1 MRRSRAAIPAA
12 IIVAVILVDQLSKAW
27 VRAALDVGESIR
39 VLGPLSLTRVE
50 NTGSVFGIGQGYIL
64 IPTAASIVVLVLIP
78 IALRHLRLR
87 YGYIP
92 SRIEAACIALIAGG
106 AIGNLIDR
114 VVLSCVTDFIDV
126 ELLPGVHWP
135 FFNFA
140 DSCIVVGT
148 IVLLPILFKRGTFV
162 AADGPDD

>member
-12 IIVAVILVDQLSKAW
+12 IVVAVVLVDQLSKAW
-27 VRAALDVGESIR
+27 VRATLVIGESIP
-39 VLGPLSLTRVE
+39 VLGPLSLSRVE

-64 IPTAASIVVLVLIP
+64 IPTVATVIVLVLIP
-78 IALRHLRLR
+78 IGLRHLRLQ
-87 YGYIP
+87 YGYTP

-114 VVLSCVTDFIDV
+114 VVLSCVTDFLDI
-126 ELLPGVHWP
+126 ELLPGIHWP

-148 IVLLPILFKRGTFV
+148 IALLVVLFKRGTFV
-162 AADGPDD
+162 VADRTGD

>member
-1 MRRSRAAIPAA
+1 MRHSRAAIPAA
-12 IIVAVILVDQLSKAW
+12 IIAAVILLDQLSKAW
-27 VRAALDVGESIR
+27 VRATIDVGESIR

-64 IPTAASIVVLVLIP
+64 IPIVASIAVLVLIP
-78 IALRHLRLR
+78 FALRHVRLR
-87 YGYIP
+87 YGHVP
-92 SRIEAACIALIAGG
+92 SHIEAVCIALIAGG

-114 VVLSCVTDFIDV
+114 VALSCVTDFIDI
-126 ELLPGVHWP
+126 ELLPGIHWP

-148 IVLLPILFKRGTFV
+148 LVLLAVLIKRGTFV
-162 AADGPDD
+162 VADHSSD